1 MNSKTTVKHSAPFA
15 YTSTVLFPRD
25 SVHFHS
31 SRDGVQKE
39 SFQGKMKKGIFIF
52 VWTFK
57 CFGGNIVH
65 LGHPFLFLLIA
76 CLHRKWWKPS
86 LFYVIF
92 AKENNG
98 LKFSSFLVVEK
109 YNIS

>member
-1 MNSKTTVKHSAPFA
+1 M
-15 YTSTVLFPRD
+15 
-25 SVHFHS
+25 
-31 SRDGVQKE
+31 QKE
-39 SFQGKMKKGIFIF
+39 SFQGKMKKGISSSFELLSGL
-52 VWTFK
+52 VATSL
-57 CFGGNIVH
+57 H